1 MQNWK
6 QKRGTMKHY
15 DLQAAIYDK
24 QYLEEQNAKIDAAL
38 KSIKFISKELILDIG
53 CGTGFLF
60 PRINKKVG
68 HLVGAELSLQ
78 ALHEAKK
85 RTKTMSNVFL
95 VQADADNLPFPDH
108 LFESAFAVSVL
119 QNMPKPSKTLT
130 EMKRACKSQAQ
141 FVVTGL
147 KKKFTQKK
155 FVKLLESVQLR
166 ILALTIKQQLKD
178 YVAICTNEGPVT

>member
-6 QKRGTMKHY
+6 QKRGTMQHY
-15 DLQAAIYDK
+15 DLQASIYDK
-24 QYLEEQNAKIDAAL
+24 QYLGEQNAKIDAAL
-38 KSIKFISKELILDIG
+38 KNINFSSEELILDIG

-60 PRINKKVG
+60 SHVNKKVG
-68 HLVGAELSLQ
+68 LLVGAELSLQ

-85 RTKTMSNVFL
+85 RTKSMSNVFL
-95 VQADADNLPFPDH
+95 VQADADNLPFPDNI
-108 LFESAFAVSVL
+108 FEGAFVVSVL

-147 KKKFTQKK
+147 KKKFTQKN
-155 FVKLLESVQLR
+155 FVNILESVQLR
-166 ILALTIKQQLKD
+166 ILDFTIKQQLKD
-178 YVAICTNEGPVT
+178 YVAVCTNENTIT

>member
-6 QKRGTMKHY
+6 QKRGTMQHY

-24 QYLEEQNAKIDAAL
+24 QYAEEQDTKIDAAL
-38 KSIKFISKELILDIG
+38 QSLKLSSMESVLDIG

-60 PRINKKVG
+60 PHLNKKVG
-68 HLVGAELSLQ
+68 FLVGVELSLQ

-85 RTKTMSNVFL
+85 RTKRMPNVFL

-108 LFESAFAVSVL
+108 LFEGAFVVSVL
-119 QNMPKPSKTLT
+119 QNMPKPSKTLS
-130 EMKRACKSQAQ
+130 EMKRVCKSQAQ

-147 KKKFTQKK
+147 KKKFTEKN
-155 FVKLLESVQLR
+155 FVNLLESGKLR
-166 ILALTIKQQLKD
+166 ILDLTIDQRLKD
-178 YVAICTNEGPVT
+178 YVAVCTNEGPVT